1 MRSRSVNGLAVFFF
15 FALLFCDFCF
25 YFEREQRSKAALQ
38 VCNGPT
44 ATAAAIRKIYANC
57 RRQCERRERES
68 ERAGEAEKS
77 VAEAATTQIKSNF
90 QFPELAKIDKFTAA
104 TRATHTQT
112 ETRTYTFKFA
122 H

>member
-1 MRSRSVNGLAVFFF
+1 MR
-15 FALLFCDFCF
+15 
-25 YFEREQRSKAALQ
+25 K
-38 VCNGPT
+38 
-44 ATAAAIRKIYANC
+44 K
-57 RRQCERRERES
+57 RERER

-90 QFPELAKIDKFTAA
+90 QFPELAKIEKFTAA